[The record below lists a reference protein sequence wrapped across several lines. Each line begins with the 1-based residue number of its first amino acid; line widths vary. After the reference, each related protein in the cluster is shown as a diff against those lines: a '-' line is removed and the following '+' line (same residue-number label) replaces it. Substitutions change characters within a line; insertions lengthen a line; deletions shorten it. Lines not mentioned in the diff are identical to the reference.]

1 MALNPINLFARR
13 QGAGQGQNNNQIGR
27 LQRLGYALGSQGLQ
41 GYVSGALGAT
51 NPYAMPSPIGS
62 ALQNLVAG
70 AMGGKFLR
78 EARNLQTERKAAQ
91 TAMANILMGG
101 AVPEVTAA
109 PPEVPTGTLG
119 QIGQFFRPQRLTQ
132 EQALAPYSGATAIT
146 PEMIT
151 ASGADPLQVAMT
163 KKQFSALQRQENYRK
178 AHKTFLER
186 QRFLNNNEPIPDDV
200 RIEWEN
206 VQKLDFPIEM
216 PAVDFKVIDIGE
228 KGKGVVG
235 VNIFG
240 QAVGVPKVVPS
251 INQWAGM
258 SPIVQA
264 MRREQGKIL
273 AKYNPPE
280 VEKNLNTLSEALKRL
295 ADTTKPELTGGI
307 FATAANFAGENMPW
321 LLSVWPDILGG
332 KVAQESVDMAERVA
346 DITQRSM
353 KQILGAAFTEK
364 EGAGIIRRAYN
375 PNLPQALNERRLR
388 ALYKSLKR
396 QHDIKVSQIK
406 YLNKHGSLE
415 GYQFPSDAMS
425 QETDTANV
433 SAFNSTIDS
442 VRLSSKDLM
451 EAVGTVKTIE
461 DINSLLAPY
470 VKKDE
475 EGVAF
480 LTKRG
485 EEAYNDKGKKN
496 AIIEL
501 IRKRDSLTAS
511 PKQ

>member
-1 MALNPINLFARR
+1 
-13 QGAGQGQNNNQIGR
+13 
-27 LQRLGYALGSQGLQ
+27 
-41 GYVSGALGAT
+41 
-51 NPYAMPSPIGS
+51 
-62 ALQNLVAG
+62 
-70 AMGGKFLR
+70 
-78 EARNLQTERKAAQ
+78 
-91 TAMANILMGG
+91 
-101 AVPEVTAA
+101 
-109 PPEVPTGTLG
+109 
-119 QIGQFFRPQRLTQ
+119 
-132 EQALAPYSGATAIT
+132 
-146 PEMIT
+146 
-151 ASGADPLQVAMT
+151 
-163 KKQFSALQRQENYRK
+163 
-178 AHKTFLER
+178 
-186 QRFLNNNEPIPDDV
+186 
-200 RIEWEN
+200 
-206 VQKLDFPIEM
+206 
-216 PAVDFKVIDIGE
+216 
-228 KGKGVVG
+228 
-235 VNIFG
+235 
-240 QAVGVPKVVPS
+240 
-251 INQWAGM
+251 
-258 SPIVQA
+258 
-264 MRREQGKIL
+264 MR
-273 AKYNPPE
+273 
-280 VEKNLNTLSEALKRL
+280 
-295 ADTTKPELTGGI
+295 
-307 FATAANFAGENMPW
+307 
-321 LLSVWPDILGG
+321 
-332 KVAQESVDMAERVA
+332 
-346 DITQRSM
+346 
-353 KQILGAAFTEK
+353 QILGAAFTEK

-470 VKKDE
+470 VKKNE
-475 EGVAF
+475 KGVAF